1 MLGIMQISGFAS
13 PSGTERFRQRHA
25 GIPSDHFRDFDRL
38 QLSSIGLGTYL
49 GDPDEATDHLYAEAI
64 ETAIGLG
71 CNVLDAAI
79 NYRCQR
85 SERVIGEALKQ
96 LFARGDLKREEIFIC
111 TKGGYLPF
119 DGEVPED
126 PGRYLI
132 DTVLNPGLASYDDI
146 IGGCHC
152 LSPAYIDHALQM
164 SRRNLGLETID
175 AYYLHNPE
183 QQLDVI
189 DPPIFLKRMESAFAL
204 LEERAKE
211 NQIRCFGIATWNGLR
226 VSQKNK
232 NYISL
237 EMFVQLAR
245 QVGGTHHHFRIIQL
259 PYNLAMPEAF
269 SFANQ
274 IVEGKP
280 VTVLE
285 ASRRLGLSC
294 ICSGSLLQSRLSALP
309 GSLAERIPDMDT
321 AAQRALQFV
330 RSTPGVMAALVG
342 MKQKN
347 HVKENMALAQK
358 PLLSEEAIGAL
369 FNRTANR

>member
-1 MLGIMQISGFAS
+1 
-13 PSGTERFRQRHA
+13 
-25 GIPSDHFRDFDRL
+25 
-38 QLSSIGLGTYL
+38 
-49 GDPDEATDHLYAEAI
+49 
-64 ETAIGLG
+64 
-71 CNVLDAAI
+71 
-79 NYRCQR
+79 
-85 SERVIGEALKQ
+85 
-96 LFARGDLKREEIFIC
+96 
-111 TKGGYLPF
+111 
-119 DGEVPED
+119 
-126 PGRYLI
+126 
-132 DTVLNPGLASYDDI
+132 
-146 IGGCHC
+146 
-152 LSPAYIDHALQM
+152 
-164 SRRNLGLETID
+164 
-175 AYYLHNPE
+175 
-183 QQLDVI
+183 
-189 DPPIFLKRMESAFAL
+189 
-204 LEERAKE
+204 
-211 NQIRCFGIATWNGLR
+211 
-226 VSQKNK
+226 
-232 NYISL
+232 L